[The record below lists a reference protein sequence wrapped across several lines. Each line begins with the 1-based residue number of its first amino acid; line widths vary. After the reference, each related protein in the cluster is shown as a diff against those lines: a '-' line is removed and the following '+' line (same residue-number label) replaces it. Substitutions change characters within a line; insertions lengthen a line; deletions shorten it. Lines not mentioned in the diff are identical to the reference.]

1 MRGER
6 GPGGRDGGH
15 IDRTHE
21 RDPPAPE
28 APGEGAQGPQERGHR
43 GHVQEAGEALDARAG
58 AGPAEDPGGRLPAFL
73 SAFAFRDF
81 RLLWTG
87 AFLSSVGTWT
97 QDVALAWLI
106 HTRLRDPFYLGLR
119 AFAADA
125 PLLAF
130 MLVGGAMADRV
141 DRRLIL
147 LTSNVLQMC
156 FATALGVLYATD
168 RLGIGAIVGL
178 AFLTGLSQSQSA
190 PTYQA
195 VITSLVPPR
204 RIQNAVALNS
214 LQFNLSRTVGPAIA
228 GVLLARAGTG
238 ACFAVNAASFLA
250 VIVALWRIR
259 IPAHAEAAK
268 EGLGRSVGTAFRH
281 VARDPVLA
289 TLTLIAAA
297 GSFLAFPLI
306 TYLPEIAGTV
316 LRTGV
321 EGYSLLLSSYG
332 IGAIAGAIATAHRG
346 HVPGRGRMLLVALM
360 VNGIATAGAVL
371 SSHQVMAMACLLV
384 AGFSLVTAFSTVNSL
399 VQENAPGPLKGR
411 VLGIYGFAFRGGMPL
426 GSLVAGWLVRPFGAP
441 AVIGG
446 FAAGLGLLAAAAYAR
461 RGGVRDM

>member
-43 GHVQEAGEALDARAG
+43 GHVQEAREALDARAG

-81 RLLWTG
+81 RLLWIG

-446 FAAGLGLLAAAAYAR
+446 FAAGLGLLAAAAYVR
-461 RGGVRDM
+461 RGGVREM

>member
-1 MRGER
+1 V
-6 GPGGRDGGH
+6 D
-15 IDRTHE
+15 
-21 RDPPAPE
+21 
-28 APGEGAQGPQERGHR
+28 
-43 GHVQEAGEALDARAG
+43 AGS
-58 AGPAEDPGGRLPAFL
+58 RLPGFL

-97 QDVALAWLI
+97 QDVALGWLI
-106 HTRLRDPFYLGLR
+106 HTRFGDPFYLGLR

-125 PLLAF
+125 PLIAF
-130 MLVGGAMADRV
+130 MLLGGAMADRV

-156 FATALGVLYATD
+156 FAAVLGLLYATD
-168 RLGIGAIVGL
+168 RLGIGAILLL

-204 RIQNAVALNS
+204 RIPNAVALNS

-250 VIVALWRIR
+250 VIAALWGIR
-259 IPAHAEAAK
+259 IPAHAEPPK
-268 EGLGRSVGTAFRH
+268 EGLGRSLGTAFRH
-281 VARDPVLA
+281 VAGDPALRL
-289 TLTLIAAA
+289 LTLIAAA

-306 TYLPEIAGTV
+306 TYLPVIAGTV
-316 LRTGV
+316 LRTGAA
-321 EGYSLLLSSYG
+321 GYSMLLSSFG
-332 IGAIAGAIATAHRG
+332 AGAIAGAIATAHRG
-346 HVPGRGRMLLVALM
+346 HVPGRGRTLLLAL
-360 VNGIATAGAVL
+360 VVTGAATAAAVL
-371 SSHQVMAMACLLV
+371 SSHQLIAMGCLLV
-384 AGFSLVTAFSTVNSL
+384 AGFSMVTAFSTVNSL
-399 VQENAPGPLKGR
+399 VQENAPPSLKGR
-411 VLGIYGFAFRGGMPL
+411 VLGIYGFAFRGGVPL

-441 AVIGG
+441 AVMGAY
-446 FAAGLGLLAAAAYAR
+446 AAALALLAAALLCR

>member
-43 GHVQEAGEALDARAG
+43 GHVQEAREALDARAG

-156 FATALGVLYATD
+156 FATALGVLYVTG

-446 FAAGLGLLAAAAYAR
+446 FAAGLGLLAAAAYVR
-461 RGGVRDM
+461 RGGVREM

>member
-1 MRGER
+1 LRGER

-81 RLLWTG
+81 RLLWIG

-461 RGGVRDM
+461 RGGVREM

>member
-1 MRGER
+1 LRGER

-43 GHVQEAGEALDARAG
+43 GHVQEAREALDARAG

-461 RGGVRDM
+461 RGGVREM

>member
-1 MRGER
+1 LRGER
-6 GPGGRDGGH
+6 GAGGRDGGH

-28 APGEGAQGPQERGHR
+28 AQGEGAQGPQERGHR

-58 AGPAEDPGGRLPAFL
+58 GGPAEDPGGHLPGFL

-238 ACFAVNAASFLA
+238 ACFAVNAVSFLA

-259 IPAHAEAAK
+259 IPAHAETAK
-268 EGLGRSVGTAFRH
+268 EGLGRSLGTGFRH
-281 VARDPVLA
+281 VARDPVLGS
-289 TLTLIAAA
+289 LTLIAAA

-332 IGAIAGAIATAHRG
+332 VGAIAGAIATAHRG

-461 RGGVRDM
+461 RGGVREM

>member
-43 GHVQEAGEALDARAG
+43 GHVQEAREALDARAG

-81 RLLWTG
+81 RLLWIG

-281 VARDPVLA
+281 VARNPVLA